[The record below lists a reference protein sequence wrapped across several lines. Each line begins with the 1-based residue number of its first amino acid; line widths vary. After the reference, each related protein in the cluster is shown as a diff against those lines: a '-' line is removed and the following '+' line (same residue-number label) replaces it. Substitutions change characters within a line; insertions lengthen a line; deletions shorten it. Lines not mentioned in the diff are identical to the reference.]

1 MPYVFVTSL
10 FPPNAAEKLA
20 KLWVDSL
27 KEFRSKQRPLTK
39 ELISNAIKSTTEG
52 IETIGVHDV
61 KEGKLEEF
69 LMLQQQYIAQFHEVE
84 GYKYQIDVRFKAT
97 EALEMIGLKVPEKSE

>member
-1 MPYVFVTSL
+1 MPYVFVTSI
-10 FPPNAAEKLA
+10 FPANAAEKLA
-20 KLWVDSL
+20 KMWVDSL

-69 LMLQQQYIAQFHEVE
+69 LALQQRYLTTFHEVE

>member
-10 FPPNAAEKLA
+10 FPPTAAEKLA

-39 ELISNAIKSTTEG
+39 ELISNAIKSTTDG
-52 IETIGVHDV
+52 IESIGIHDV

-69 LMLQQQYIAQFHEVE
+69 LMLQQQYMAKYHEID
-84 GYKYQIDVRFKAT
+84 GFKYQIDVRFKAT